1 MSEWI
6 IVAST
11 AMTAGATVVIANF
24 TRKTYEVYSKMSEQ
38 IGEQIRLTRDIF
50 LESHKPMLSV
60 SITDCVYSE
69 GEQRFK
75 GRITIK
81 NHGRAVAL
89 AIDLTMS
96 FGGTNFIKRIDQI
109 AIQPQ
114 SSIPFIL
121 LSGWDPTNT
130 GEGRHQQSRSI
141 FRSKVPIKVFL
152 IRPILTMKNNTTN
165 RNSNVFSPSS
175 HGEIVRLQSANPKK
189 NLFISTAMSAKTT
202 K

>member
-60 SITDCVYSE
+60 SITDCVYCE

-121 LSGWDPTNT
+121 SLRMGPDQYRRGQTPAEPLNLQIQGSYKGLSDQAYSYNEKQHYEP
-130 GEGRHQQSRSI
+130 ELKR
-141 FRSKVPIKVFL
+141 FFPI
-152 IRPILTMKNNTTN
+152 I
-165 RNSNVFSPSS
+165 
-175 HGEIVRLQSANPKK
+175 AW
-189 NLFISTAMSAKTT
+189 
-202 K
+202 